1 MKSKMKILSVSFI
14 FCLHLSLIY
23 GSTKYYHPVIL
34 VPGDGGSQLE
44 AKLNKSNTVRSICQK
59 QTKDWFTLWLD
70 ADLLLPFVIDC
81 WADNMRLKYDP
92 KTHKTTNNDG
102 VEIRVPGF
110 GNTST
115 VEYLGKG
122 ILTHHFAYY
131 FHYIVEALVQLGYQR
146 GVNIHGAPYDFRK
159 APNEQQDYFKRVV
172 TLIEDSYAQNG
183 DKSVILLTHSMG
195 STNMLYLL
203 NKQSQAWKDKYIR
216 AQVSIS
222 GVWAGTVQAMKVFAV
237 GDNLG
242 SPIINSKSFM
252 VEQRTNPSLNWLMPN
267 LNFWSDD
274 NLVEAKNI
282 NITKDNFEE
291 FYKLLNSDHG
301 LGLWHDTKDLIKDL
315 KAPQV
320 EVFCIYS
327 HGLDTVEKLGYYEF
341 PNSSLVKIYGDGDN
355 TVNLKSL
362 EACKSW
368 SGKQKHPVHTKSFY
382 RLDHLGILWDDQVV
396 QHVKNTIKKILHQ
409 SWRQDD
415 IDIHQKTEEKIYIEI
430 N

>member
-1 MKSKMKILSVSFI
+1 MKIQIVLI
-14 FCLHLSLIY
+14 FTILQF
-23 GSTKYYHPVIL
+23 STTFAADRNYHPVIL

-44 AKLNKSNTVRSICQK
+44 AKLDKPKTVRSICQK
-59 QTKDWFTLWLD
+59 QSKDWFTLWLD
-70 ADLLLPFVIDC
+70 ADLLLPFIIDC

-92 KTHKTTNNDG
+92 ETHKTQNNDG

-159 APNEQQDYFKRVV
+159 APNEQQEYFKKVV
-172 TLIEDSYAQNG
+172 TLIEETYAQNG

-195 STNMLYLL
+195 STMMLYLL
-203 NKQSQAWKDKYIR
+203 NHKSQAWKDKYIR

-267 LNFWSDD
+267 LKYWSDD
-274 NLVEAKNI
+274 NLVEAQNI
-282 NITKDNFEE
+282 NITKKNFEE
-291 FYKLLNSDHG
+291 FYKLLKSDHG

-315 KAPQV
+315 KAPKV

-327 HGLDTVEKLGYYEF
+327 HGLDTVEKLGYYQF
-341 PNSSLVKIYGDGDN
+341 PDSSLVKIYGDGDN

-368 SGKQKHPVHTKSFY
+368 RDKQKQPVHTKSFY
-382 RLDHLGILWDDQVV
+382 RLDHLGILYNDQVV
-396 QHVKNTIKKILHQ
+396 KHVQNTVKKLLYE
-409 SWRQDD
+409 SWKEDNVD
-415 IDIHQKTEEKIYIEI
+415 VHAKTEEKIYLEI
-430 N
+430 I